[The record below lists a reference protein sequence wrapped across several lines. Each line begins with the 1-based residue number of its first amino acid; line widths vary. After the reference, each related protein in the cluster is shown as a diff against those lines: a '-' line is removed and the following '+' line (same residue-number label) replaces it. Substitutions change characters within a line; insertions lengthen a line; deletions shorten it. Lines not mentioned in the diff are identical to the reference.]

1 MGIMFADVN
10 DVFFGH
16 DLRGVDGGVNQ
27 VGRWMNNLPFPKKLL
42 MFFFGPST
50 SIDWTPDRPVLPGRE
65 AARAG
70 CRRRVGTADARDR
83 PPRPRR
89 PGAAPERVFHA
100 GGSGERRPA
109 RDRISPEPAGEHRA
123 LRVVE
128 RGGGR
133 DPPPRAWLYDQP
145 PAPLALTREG
155 RWRGQQP
162 DNAATRSAAR
172 LVAFVSKAQKPDGHW
187 ARVWSPRTG
196 AELADD
202 RWVGDQAWMVIALA
216 QYASRAGSANAAAAA
231 ERGARGIPSGRWSRP
246 GGRRMRCASWTIAPR
261 RHRMGCGS
269 ALLVVRLREIRASRW
284 TWPRGRR
291 PSPAIRWSTA
301 PGEAWT
307 RSGSC
312 AGPW

>member
-50 SIDWTPDRPVLPGRE
+50 SIDWTRIDRFFLVVKRPGPG
-65 AARAG
+65 AG
-70 CRRRVGTADARDR
+70 GGSGQLTLATVR
-83 PPRPRR
+83 PRRR

-155 RWRGQQP
+155 RC
-162 DNAATRSAAR
+162 
-172 LVAFVSKAQKPDGHW
+172 
-187 ARVWSPRTG
+187 
-196 AELADD
+196 
-202 RWVGDQAWMVIALA
+202 
-216 QYASRAGSANAAAAA
+216 AAAARQRGHPVGSEARRVRVEGA
-231 ERGARGIPSGRWSRP
+231 EARRPLGARLEPPDRRRTGGRPMGRGPGVDGHRSGAVRVARRLRERRRGGGARGPLLGDGRDPADGGCGARP
-246 GGRRMRCASWTIAPR
+246 GLSAPR

-269 ALLVVRLREIRASRW
+269 ALLVVRLRGRASRW
-284 TWPRGRR
+284 TWPRGCR